1 MAINN
6 NINCDNKEYYF
17 GGGLRNKDSI
27 KRNCCNSCPNSK
39 NRDSVKYYQWWE
51 VVTIFQGNKLHHHI
65 NIEFRGKDV
74 LIPFRVF
81 GSTYLKCL
89 KTKRGKM

>member
-39 NRDSVKYYQWWE
+39 NQDGVKHYQWWE
-51 VVTIFQGNKLHHHI
+51 VGDNFPRKQVTSPHQ
-65 NIEFRGKDV
+65 
-74 LIPFRVF
+74 
-81 GSTYLKCL
+81 Y
-89 KTKRGKM
+89 